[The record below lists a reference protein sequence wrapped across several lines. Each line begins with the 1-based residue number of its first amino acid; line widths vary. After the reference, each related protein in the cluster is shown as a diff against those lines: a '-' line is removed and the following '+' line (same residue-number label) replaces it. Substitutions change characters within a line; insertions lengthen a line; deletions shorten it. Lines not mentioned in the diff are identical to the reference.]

1 MYSFKISD
9 LADGHNTLAYFDRLS
24 GHMFSAWMLKDFECL
39 ELARTN
45 ALAYFDRR
53 LAKNSKH

>member
-1 MYSFKISD
+1 MD
-9 LADGHNTLAYFDRLS
+9 NNTLAYFDRLS
-24 GHMFSAWMLKDFECL
+24 GHIFSAWMLKDFEYL

-45 ALAYFDRR
+45 ALAYFDRK